1 MAYIELLVNQ
11 GATFQYNLDLK
22 NKDQSPL
29 NVTGATFSGQIRKS
43 YYSTTATADLNI
55 TVANTTNGNVVISMS
70 SATTSAIKAGRY
82 VYDVK
87 MLDNANT
94 TTRILEGIVT
104 VTPQVT
110 K

>member
-1 MAYIELLVNQ
+1 MSYVELFVNQ
-11 GATFQYNLDLK
+11 GATFQYNLDLT
-22 NKDQSPL
+22 NKDKSPM
-29 NVTGATFSGQIRKS
+29 NVAGYSFSGQIRKS
-43 YYSTTATADLNI
+43 YYSSSATANLNI
-55 TVANTTNGNVVISMS
+55 TVANTANGNVVISMN
-70 SATTSAIKAGRY
+70 ATTTAGIKAGRY